1 MKNPLELA
9 EEYCTK
15 TLGFVSKQDRGTYL
29 AGYEAAHA
37 RIVDLIKEELEAI
50 QANKNFSTYVVNP
63 DIESV
68 VESLLNKIKEL

>member
-37 RIVDLIKEELEAI
+37 RIVDLINEELKRVQSLTPDPEF
-50 QANKNFSTYVVNP
+50 QAAEYILKF
-63 DIESV
+63 I
-68 VESLLNKIKEL
+68 LKELDKD